1 MSSSDPTVMSPQAH
15 ALYDAISE
23 FEIIDCHEHL
33 PPEDARVGME
43 VDVFTLFR
51 HYTHGDL
58 LAARMSEEDY
68 AALANRDI
76 PLERRWEI
84 FEPYWE
90 RIRWGSYAR
99 AALIAAR
106 KFYGAEDINRD
117 TYLQISEK
125 MQAANTPGI
134 YERVLGEA
142 CNIRFSLTQCER
154 TDLTHP
160 RLLPVMSLGVT
171 VGTWEDVTRKA
182 FQALGPVRT
191 LDDLLENMRAYVTK
205 VKGEGAVGLK
215 MVSNP
220 FQPPSR
226 EGAASAVASRRDGRL
241 ETLPAVNPLCDYLVD
256 EAVKFG
262 AEQDLVICVHT
273 GYWRDFRELDPLH
286 MIPILQ
292 RHPDARFDIY
302 HLGYPWVREALMLG
316 KGFPNVWLNLCW
328 THVISQRFA
337 MAGLAEAIDL
347 IPTNKLLAFGGD
359 YAVPVE
365 KAYGHL
371 EMARE
376 DVARVLA
383 ERIEEGQMTE
393 AQVLAIARLWFFDN
407 AVELYRL
414 KV

>member
-1 MSSSDPTVMSPQAH
+1 MSSSDPVVMSPQAQ

-33 PPEDARVGME
+33 PPEDVRVGME

-51 HYTHGDL
+51 HYTYGDL
-58 LAARMSEEDY
+58 LAARMSEENY
-68 AALANRDI
+68 RAILNRDI

-117 TYLQISEK
+117 TYVGISEK

-134 YERVLGEA
+134 YERVLGDA

-154 TDLTHP
+154 TDLNHP

-182 FQALGPVRT
+182 FQTLGPVRT
-191 LDDLLENMRAYVTK
+191 LDDLLDNMRAYVTK

-226 EGAASAVASRRDGRL
+226 EAAASAFASLRDGRL

-262 AEQDLVICVHT
+262 AEQDMVICVHT

-292 RHPDARFDIY
+292 RHPSARFDIY

-359 YAVPVE
+359 YTVPVE
-365 KAYGHL
+365 KVYGHL

-393 AQVLAIARLWFFDN
+393 AQALAIARLWFFDN